1 MNFFHIL
8 LFLFISIYLKS
19 QERLFLEVRVLL
31 EFKNVTKRYNG
42 KAAVKNLDLHIKK
55 GEFVCFIGP
64 SGCGKTT
71 TMKMVNRLIGITEG
85 DIFVDGKNIN
95 EQDPVQLRRS
105 IGYVIQ
111 QIGLM
116 PHMTIKE
123 NIVLVGT
130 LLKWS
135 KEKKDER
142 ARELIKLVD
151 LPEEYLDKYPHEL
164 SGGQQ
169 QRIGVLRAL
178 AANPPLI
185 LMDEPFGALDPIT
198 RDSLQDEFKK
208 LQKEL
213 NKTIVFVTHD
223 MDEAL
228 KLGDRIVIMKDGEIV
243 QADTPEEILRNPAN
257 EFVEEFLGKDRLIQ
271 GRPDVTTVEQIMGS
285 NPVTVQVGTTLK
297 SAITVM
303 RDKRVDSL
311 LVVDSKQE
319 LKGFI
324 DLESINQ
331 HHKKASIVDE
341 IMEEKV
347 YTVYQ
352 DSLLRDTVHKILRRG
367 VKYVPVVDKQHRLV
381 GIVTRA
387 TLANMVYD
395 TIWGDGIELEQL
407 AVAE

>member
-1 MNFFHIL
+1 M
-8 LFLFISIYLKS
+8 
-19 QERLFLEVRVLL
+19 L
-31 EFKNVTKRYNG
+31 EFKNVTKRYSNYG
-42 KAAVKNLDLHIKK
+42 KPAVNNLNLKVDK

-71 TMKMVNRLIGITEG
+71 TMKMINRLIDITDG
-85 DIFVDGKNIN
+85 SILLNDKDITKQN
-95 EQDPVQLRRS
+95 PVELRRS

-111 QIGLM
+111 QVGLM

-135 KEKKDER
+135 KEKKDAR

-151 LPEEYLDKYPHEL
+151 LPEDYLDKYPHEL

-208 LQKEL
+208 LQREL
-213 NKTIVFVTHD
+213 DKTIVFVTHD
-223 MDEAL
+223 MDEAI
-228 KLGDRIVIMKDGEIV
+228 KLADRIVIMRDGEIV

-257 EFVEEFLGKDRLIQ
+257 DFVEEFLGKERLIQ
-271 GRPDVTTVEQIMGS
+271 GRPDV
-285 NPVTVQVGTTLK
+285 VTVGQITGGSPITIEPQATLK
-297 SAITVM
+297 NALATM
-303 RDKRVDSL
+303 RDKKVDSL
-311 LVVDSKQE
+311 LVVDSNHVLQ
-319 LKGFI
+319 GFI
-324 DLESINQ
+324 DIEMVNLNYR
-331 HHKKASIVDE
+331 KATTV
-341 IMEEKV
+341 EKV
-347 YTVYQ
+347 METELFTVTE

-367 VKYVPVVDKQHRLV
+367 MKYVPVVDNDNRLT

-387 TLANMVYD
+387 ALANLLYD
-395 TIWGDGIELEQL
+395 TIWGNGMELEDSEPEIQ
-407 AVAE
+407 AK

>member
-1 MNFFHIL
+1 M
-8 LFLFISIYLKS
+8 
-19 QERLFLEVRVLL
+19 L
-31 EFKNVTKRYNG
+31 EFINVTKRYSNQG
-42 KAAVKNLDLHIKK
+42 RPAVNNLNLKIEK

-71 TMKMVNRLIGITEG
+71 TMKMINRLIDVTEG
-85 DIFVDGKNIN
+85 KILLNGKDITKEN
-95 EQDPVQLRRS
+95 PVELRRS

-135 KEKKDER
+135 EEEKDKR

-151 LPEEYLDKYPHEL
+151 LPEDYLDKYPHEL

-198 RDSLQDEFKK
+198 RDSLQDEIKK
-208 LQKEL
+208 LQQEL
-213 NKTIVFVTHD
+213 GKTIVFVTHD

-228 KLGDRIVIMKDGEIV
+228 KLADRIVIMREGEVV
-243 QADTPEEILRNPAN
+243 QAATPKEILRNPAN
-257 EFVEEFLGKDRLIQ
+257 EFVEEFLGKERLIQ
-271 GRPDVTTVEQIMGS
+271 GRPEVVTVGQITGGS
-285 NPVTVQVGTTLK
+285 PVTIEPHATLK
-297 SAITVM
+297 TAIATM
-303 RDKRVDSL
+303 RDRKVDSL
-311 LVVDSKQE
+311 LVVDSNHVLQGIIDIEMVNESYKQATTVE
-319 LKGFI
+319 
-324 DLESINQ
+324 E
-331 HHKKASIVDE
+331 V
-341 IMEEKV
+341 METNVFAVTE
-347 YTVYQ
+347 
-352 DSLLRDTVHKILRRG
+352 DSLLRDTIHKILRRG
-367 VKYVPVVDKQHRLV
+367 YKNVPVVDHEKRLT

-387 TLANMVYD
+387 ALANLLYD
-395 TIWGDGIELEQL
+395 TIWGNGMEFEEEE
-407 AVAE
+407 AESQAN